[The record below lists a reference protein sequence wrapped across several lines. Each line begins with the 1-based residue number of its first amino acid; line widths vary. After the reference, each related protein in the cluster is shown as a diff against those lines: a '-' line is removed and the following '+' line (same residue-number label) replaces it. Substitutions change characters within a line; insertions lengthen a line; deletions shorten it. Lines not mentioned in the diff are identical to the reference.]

1 MNLKKFS
8 ISIVVILLLGLI
20 VYRIFSNVEEESKN
34 NFDLS
39 VIVYDDEDSENGS
52 DFF

>member
-1 MNLKKFS
+1 MKAE
-8 ISIVVILLLGLI
+8 
-20 VYRIFSNVEEESKN
+20 EEESKN

-39 VIVYDDEDSENGS
+39 VIVYDDGDSENGS